1 MPKAQNRKSGNKDRA
16 AERRSDQ
23 QKGRK
28 PSEESASERTQDLKR
43 SRNGLTD
50 A

>member
-1 MPKAQNRKSGNKDRA
+1 MPKSQNRKSGNKDRA
-16 AERRSDQ
+16 AERRTDQ
-23 QKGRK
+23 RK
-28 PSEESASERTQDLKR
+28 PKSSEESAAERTQDLKR

>member
-1 MPKAQNRKSGNKDRA
+1 MPKAQNRKSGTKDRA

-23 QKGRK
+23 HKRK
-28 PSEESASERTQDLKR
+28 SSEESASERTQDLKR